1 MSQRKPK
8 GYKLLENHTYQ
19 CAFWG
24 QLRSDEKGGHEFVD
38 FLRRRDFVP
47 EIGLIVKWLNKVQC
61 ELRCRVSQISGLR
74 SQALSVKHFI
84 SQCQCESNKH
94 LGNGAPT
101 YLPI

>member
-47 EIGLIVKWLNKVQC
+47 EIGLIVKWL
-61 ELRCRVSQISGLR
+61 RRGAAMSGSWGGCILSTR
-74 SQALSVKHFI
+74 SWK
-84 SQCQCESNKH
+84 
-94 LGNGAPT
+94 
-101 YLPI
+101 